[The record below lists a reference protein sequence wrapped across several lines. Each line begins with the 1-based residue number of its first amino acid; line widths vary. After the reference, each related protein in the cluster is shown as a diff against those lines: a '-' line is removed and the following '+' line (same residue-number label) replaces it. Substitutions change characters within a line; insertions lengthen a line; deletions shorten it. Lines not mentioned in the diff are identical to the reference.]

1 MSFLALVGYSA
12 LVILILMVSTWLL
25 SLILKNTSIV
35 DIIWGFGFVLV
46 NWFAFILMEADSIR
60 SWILAILVTIWG
72 LRLTVY
78 ILIRN
83 AGKGEDFRYA
93 AWRKEHGSKWW
104 WYSFFQTFLLQGSL
118 MWIVSLPLMAT
129 HFFPDGPWT
138 GVLITLGIILW
149 IFGFFFESMGDLQL
163 ARFKKNSENKGKL
176 LTTGVWRYT
185 RHPNYFGDAAQ
196 WWAFFLFALAGGA
209 FWTVISPIVMTF
221 LLVKVSGVALLEK
234 SLSKQK
240 PGYEEYVRQTS
251 AFIPWFPK
259 K

>member
-1 MSFLALVGYSA
+1 MSFLTLAGYSA
-12 LVILILMVSTWLL
+12 IVILILMVSIWVL

-35 DIIWGFGFVLV
+35 DIVWGFGFVLV
-46 NWFAFILMEADSIR
+46 NWFAFILTGAESIR

-72 LRLTVY
+72 LRLAIY

-93 AWRKEHGSKWW
+93 AWRKQHGKKWW
-104 WYSFFQTFLLQGSL
+104 WYSFFQTFLFQGAI
-118 MWIVSLPLMAT
+118 MWVVSLPLMAT
-129 HFFPDGPWT
+129 HFFPDSPLT
-138 GVLITLGIILW
+138 GVLSVLGIILW
-149 IFGFFFESMGDLQL
+149 IFGFFFETMGDWQL
-163 ARFKKNSENKGKL
+163 ARFKKNPDNKGKL

-209 FWTVISPIVMTF
+209 WWTIISPIVMTF
-221 LLVKVSGVALLEK
+221 LLVRVSGVALLEK
-234 SLSKQK
+234 SLRKQK
-240 PGYEEYVRQTS
+240 PGYEDYVRKTN